1 MPGTLDGPIIHVQD
15 EKEANRIHN
24 KGYPGW
30 PVSGGGL
37 DLALLEAAFL
47 MDERDFQIEGIDSLI
62 GLFHHAGDHI
72 RDFEVF
78 YLVYRE
84 LKLRGFIV
92 KLDKVHYDPAAMGV
106 DSGIFRLLPRG
117 SGPSVP
123 ATLHVLPAS
132 ERFPFQMKELF
143 DFCNRSVTHDTQ
155 PLLGVVDEDGDITFY
170 SLRVVSPKGDCHET
184 GDGNPS
190 LEGVLLHN
198 RVLVPLNNTASDLH
212 INGFY
217 GRIMGSVLH
226 LSLTEA
232 RYLMEC
238 SILHLEGTDI
248 EDLESWSRSLHS
260 DFLTGYTAYRYLK
273 QMGLRVKT
281 GFKYGT
287 HFRAYS
293 SHQDHSHADHLV
305 QVYQDDAI
313 INWQEVSRGIRVAHG
328 VKKKMLLSTAQLAEK
343 GQFLEMTWI
352 RP

>member
-1 MPGTLDGPIIHVQD
+1 MPGTLDGPIIHVLD

-47 MDERDFQIEGIDSLI
+47 MDERDFQIDGIDTLI
-62 GLFHHAGDHI
+62 DLFHHAGDHI
-72 RDFEVF
+72 RDFEVC

-92 KLDKVHYDPAAMGV
+92 KLDEVHYDPASKGV
-106 DSGIFRLLPRG
+106 ESGSFRLLPRG

-123 ATLHVLPAS
+123 ATLNVLPAS
-132 ERFPFQMKELF
+132 ERSPFHMESF
-143 DFCNRSVTHDTQ
+143 IDFCTLSTTHKVE
-155 PLLGVVDEDGDITFY
+155 PVLGVVDEDGDITFY
-170 SLRVVSPKGDCHET
+170 SLRVVTPVGDCKEMEDNIT
-184 GDGNPS
+184 
-190 LEGVLLHN
+190 LEGVLVHN
-198 RVLVPLNNTASDLH
+198 RVLVPLDDTTRDLH

-238 SILHLEGTDI
+238 GTLHLEGTNI
-248 EDLESWSRSLHS
+248 EDLDSWSRSLQS
-260 DFLTGYTAYRYLK
+260 DFLSGYTAYRYLREK
-273 QMGLRVKT
+273 GLRVKT
-281 GFKYGT
+281 GFKFGT

-305 QVYQDDAI
+305 QVYQDDAV

-328 VKKKMLLSTAQLAEK
+328 VKKKMLLSTTLLGEK